1 MRARIQKSM
10 VIILTLTLV
19 MACALFSV
27 IAYNQN
33 LSLLKE
39 HVRQETRYIRAAIEM
54 GGQEYVEEMDGADKS
69 ARVTLIGGDGSVIY
83 DSRQTASEMENHK
96 NRQEVKAAMKS
107 GTGEAVRMSD
117 SLKEEMY
124 YYAVKLDDG
133 NILRV
138 ARTMDSLVG
147 TALQILLP
155 MILVAA
161 VMAAVA
167 YWISHLQTKRLIK
180 PINELDLEHPLEN
193 AVYEELT
200 PLLQAID
207 RQNKEKDAVSN
218 LRKEFSA
225 NVSHELKTPL
235 TSISGY
241 AEIMM
246 DGLVRPQDISKFSER
261 IYREARRLIVLVE
274 DIIKLSKLD
283 EGGVGLERETV
294 DLYSLSREIINR
306 LSPQAKEKN
315 VRIFLEGEYVT
326 VYGIRQILDE
336 MIYNLC
342 ENAVKYNIEG
352 GAVTVWAGDT
362 LQGPKIVV
370 SDTGIGI
377 PKEHQE
383 RIFERFYRVD
393 KSHSKETGGTGLGL
407 SIVKHGALLHGAKIS
422 VDSDI
427 YAGTRIEIRFGRP
440 TGISEHS

>member
-427 YAGTRIEIRFGRP
+427 DAGTRIEIRFGRP

>member
-124 YYAVKLDDG
+124 YYAVKLDNG

-362 LQGPKIVV
+362 LQGPKIVI

-427 YAGTRIEIRFGRP
+427 DAGTRIEIRFGRP

>member
-246 DGLVRPQDISKFSER
+246 DGLVLPQDISKFSER

-427 YAGTRIEIRFGRP
+427 DAGTRIEIRFGRP